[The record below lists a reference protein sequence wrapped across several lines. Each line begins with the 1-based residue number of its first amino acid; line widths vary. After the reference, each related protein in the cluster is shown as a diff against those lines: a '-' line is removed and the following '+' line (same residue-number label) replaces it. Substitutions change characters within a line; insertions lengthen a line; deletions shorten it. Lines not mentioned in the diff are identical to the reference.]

1 MQLTHLLS
9 AALLP
14 IAALSSPVAVP
25 GEIVPGT
32 SGSVPGKATWFC
44 TFSYEIMFDHY
55 VLEGHKFGASEAE
68 IKEVI
73 PGKITSWE
81 FYHVGEGWSDFV
93 AKVRLIPVF
102 IETIWGDFLRGLT
115 KADGI
120 TQWALPI
127 GMHGKVEKSFNRF
140 IRDNEDFECHLV
152 DVTQDGP
159 VTNVTSL
166 DSEPGQSS

>member
-14 IAALSSPVAVP
+14 LATLSSPVAIANANP
-25 GEIVPGT
+25 GEIVRGT
-32 SGSVPGKATWFC
+32 SGNVPGKATWFC
-44 TFSYEIMFDHY
+44 TFSYEIVFDHY

-93 AKVRLIPVF
+93 AKVSGSF
-102 IETIWGDFLRGLT
+102 FLLGVL
-115 KADGI
+115 
-120 TQWALPI
+120 
-127 GMHGKVEKSFNRF
+127 F
-140 IRDNEDFECHLV
+140 
-152 DVTQDGP
+152 
-159 VTNVTSL
+159 
-166 DSEPGQSS
+166 